1 MTPEPG
7 QERHLQLRV
16 LPGPVQEPAHIRQA
30 LLPSALRF
38 RLSALLRHGR
48 PVPLPL
54 HSVFPEQLPQA
65 APLHSALSPD
75 LPQLPAADRFQPRAE
90 ESVPGAVQAVSQQ
103 PAAPPVSGRFRHSV
117 PADFVQVLLFHRQA
131 VFCRLQA
138 LF

>member
-1 MTPEPG
+1 MTPEPV

-30 LLPSALRF
+30 LLPSAIRF

-48 PVPLPL
+48 PVPRPL
-54 HSVFPEQLPQA
+54 HSVFPDQLPQA
-65 APLHSALSPD
+65 APLHSALPPD

-117 PADFVQVLLFHRQA
+117 PAVFVRVPLYQRLF